1 MARWPDDV
9 HRSFMYPSAAIHG
22 GDLVLLSRTSR
33 DSRDQHDADLCTIHR
48 VRDFRS
54 LAMDLHAGGLHRT
67 VPVDERPESPAKR

>member
-1 MARWPDDV
+1 
-9 HRSFMYPSAAIHG
+9 MYPSAVVDG
-22 GDLVLLSRTSR
+22 DDLVLLSRTSR

-67 VPVDERPESPAKR
+67 VPADACLP